1 MEIIFDNVRKYILA
15 LQEVGSFTAEDIA
28 TMSGVAL
35 GTVKNIISGKTE
47 KNPGIVTILK
57 IITALGGN
65 LNDAVGYE
73 KKKEIEVNSMISL
86 KESYEIRISDIT
98 KESED
103 RIADIKEMCDIRVAD
118 IIKSCDT
125 RVEDVLKCCEARVA
139 DVRKFYEDLI
149 KNGNNNYPLQA
160 GGFTK

>member
-1 MEIIFDNVRKYILA
+1 MEIIFENVRKYILA
-15 LQEVGSFTAEDIA
+15 LQEAGGFTNEDIA
-28 TMSGVAL
+28 TMSGVAF

-86 KESYEIRISDIT
+86 KESYEIRIADII
-98 KESED
+98 KESDD

-118 IIKSCDT
+118 VI
-125 RVEDVLKCCEARVA
+125 KCCEARVS
-139 DVRKFYEDLI
+139 DIIKIYETILKQVNQSYSFDP
-149 KNGNNNYPLQA
+149 GVS
-160 GGFTK
+160 GFQKLK